1 MHKQSYLAPQGGPSA
16 LGFHPSQGRGKSI
29 IMQPGGKPFGR
40 SIAVAVV
47 SPSPK
52 LVATSS
58 HSSLLLTIL
67 KP

>member
-1 MHKQSYLAPQGGPSA
+1 
-16 LGFHPSQGRGKSI
+16 
-29 IMQPGGKPFGR
+29 MQPGGRPFGR
-40 SIAVAVV
+40 SIVVGVV

-67 KP
+67 KPWEAQDPDDTL